1 MRMIHRAS
9 LGLLALVTFAGA
21 RAHDATKYPDLSG
34 QWMKPGRFG
43 DQWDPT
49 KPLGFG
55 QQAPL
60 TAEYQKV
67 LEASLA
73 DQKAGGQGGD
83 TRITCRP
90 NGMPRMMTPVR
101 PMSFLV
107 EPATTYIL
115 FEINMPHVASTR
127 MAANSQRTNCRLMR
141 AIRSGSGST
150 RTAMAGSMCSR
161 LRPVISKGR
170 APSKPAAFLCMR
182 ITNQWSRNG
191 FSSTRRTKTCCTT

>member
-1 MRMIHRAS
+1 MQTIHKAS
-9 LGLLALVTFAGA
+9 LGVLALALVLPLTFAVA

-34 QWMKPGRFG
+34 QWIKPGRFG

-49 KPLGFG
+49 KPLGLG

-101 PMSFLV
+101 PMAFVV
-107 EPATTYIL
+107 EPTTTYIL
-115 FEINMPHVASTR
+115 FEINMPVASTR
-127 MAANSQRTNCRLMR
+127 APIPQPRVRSEVDINPCLPIGPAFGPGRLYNRNTGATARSVAAGPVFRALVLANCR
-141 AIRSGSGST
+141 
-150 RTAMAGSMCSR
+150 
-161 LRPVISKGR
+161 V
-170 APSKPAAFLCMR
+170 
-182 ITNQWSRNG
+182 
-191 FSSTRRTKTCCTT
+191 